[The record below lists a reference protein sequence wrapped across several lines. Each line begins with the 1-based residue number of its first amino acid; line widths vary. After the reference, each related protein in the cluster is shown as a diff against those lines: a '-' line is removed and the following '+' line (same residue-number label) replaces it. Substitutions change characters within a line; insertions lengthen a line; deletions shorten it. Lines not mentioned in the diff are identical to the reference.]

1 LHGVLSCY
9 DRIIVTGTLPGAC
22 YAGGMTSFLF
32 SRGIRI
38 FDYPKFA
45 EPLRDRIRER
55 AQEVCDANGVSI
67 EHVNK
72 SHIRK
77 EDLVARVLAER
88 GNAPGL
94 VHVISS
100 MESCLSY
107 KPWLDK
113 SNGHVFLRG
122 DTGKCLHYYFYF
134 IDEEF
139 GLCYLRVPTWAPF
152 GLQFYCN
159 GHSALACSLKR
170 EGIEFV
176 QEDNAFLRVA
186 DLARAQALADAFNP
200 EQLHRRL
207 TRYAL
212 WLCPV
217 ADVFAQDDWHWSI
230 RQAEYSTD
238 LMFRSEQILVPLY
251 DAISRQAVLAAD
263 APRVAGF
270 LGKKITPALA
280 QEIGSRLST
289 RIEGRCIKH
298 YMGAAGVK
306 VYDKFSRVLRVETTV
321 NDVSFFKHHR
331 KVEHKGAV
339 ATRELAPLKKS
350 IYSLIDLREILLGC
364 NQRYLAFLSSLDD
377 PSAGERDLQR
387 LSQPRVGT
395 EPSIKGLNFFN
406 ATDHQLL
413 CTLQRGEFNIH
424 GWRRADLVTR
434 LGLTHVFERDRLGP
448 VEGAL
453 VEVDHRNGPWPLVG
467 VHARGRVVPTCG
479 ECIRPGH
486 LDFDRVARELRL
498 GADELETASLPHR
511 ASASIASDEPPRTN
525 RRAAG
530 MDGHSVVGLGEFL
543 DPLSEPDLYAHRA
556 HPDRKD
562 GLQALHAGRQ
572 RTGGRPRQAVLPSG
586 RIDLVVEELD
596 AGEVAARATGLLHPV
611 RAGGRAAFV

>member
-1 LHGVLSCY
+1 MAAGALTDRYAANLHGVLSCY

-22 YAGGMTSFLF
+22 YAAGMTSYLY
-32 SRGIRI
+32 SRGVRI
-38 FDYPKFA
+38 FDYPRFA

-55 AQEVCDANGVSI
+55 AQQVCEAAGVQI

-77 EDLVARVLAER
+77 EELVARVLAVR
-88 GNAPGL
+88 GDAVGL
-94 VHVISS
+94 VHVISA
-100 MESCLSY
+100 MEACPSY
-107 KPWLDK
+107 KPWHDK
-113 SNGHVFLRG
+113 TSGKTFLRPEQ
-122 DTGKCLHYYFYF
+122 GKCLHYYFYF

-159 GHSALACSLKR
+159 GHSALARSLRR

-200 EQLHRRL
+200 ERLHRRL
-207 TRYAL
+207 KRYAH

-217 ADVFAQDDWHWSI
+217 ADVFVQDDWHWSI
-230 RQAEYSTD
+230 RQVEYSTD

-263 APRVAGF
+263 APRVAAF
-270 LGKKITPALA
+270 LGKKIAPTLA

-306 VYDKFSRVLRVETTV
+306 VYDKFSRVLRIETTV

-331 KVEHKGAV
+331 RVEHKGAA

-387 LSQPRVGT
+387 LSQPRVGGDA
-395 EPSIKGLNFFN
+395 SVKGLNFFS
-406 ATDHQLL
+406 AGDQALL
-413 CTLQRGEFNIH
+413 RTLQHGEFNIH
-424 GWRRADLVTR
+424 GWRRADLVARLQLSPSAMTRQLRRLRTLGLIKKVTQTYRYYLTR
-434 LGLTHVFERDRLGP
+434 LG
-448 VEGAL
+448 
-453 VEVDHRNGPWPLVG
+453 
-467 VHARGRVVPTCG
+467 
-479 ECIRPGH
+479 
-486 LDFDRVARELRL
+486 
-498 GADELETASLPHR
+498 
-511 ASASIASDEPPRTN
+511 
-525 RRAAG
+525 RAAIAAACSLTRFNIVPA
-530 MDGHSVVGLGEFL
+530 MAA
-543 DPLSEPDLYAHRA
+543 AH
-556 HPDRKD
+556 
-562 GLQALHAGRQ
+562 
-572 RTGGRPRQAVLPSG
+572 
-586 RIDLVVEELD
+586 
-596 AGEVAARATGLLHPV
+596 
-611 RAGGRAAFV
+611 

>member
-1 LHGVLSCY
+1 MAATTLTERYAPNLHGVLSCY

-22 YAGGMTSFLF
+22 YAGGMTSFLYAK
-32 SRGIRI
+32 GIRI
-38 FDYPKFA
+38 FDYPRFA

-55 AQEVCDANGVSI
+55 AQQVCEAAGIHI

-77 EDLVARVLAER
+77 EELVARVLAARDTQAER
-88 GNAPGL
+88 DRPGL
-94 VHVISS
+94 VHVIST
-100 MESCLSY
+100 MESCPSY

-113 SNGHVFLRG
+113 SNGHIFLRP
-122 DTGKCLHYYFYF
+122 DTGKCLHYYFHF
-134 IDEEF
+134 IDQAF

-159 GHSALACSLKR
+159 GHSALARSLER

-176 QEDNAFLRVA
+176 REDNAFLRIA

-207 TRYAL
+207 TRYAH
-212 WLCPV
+212 WLYPV

-238 LMFRSEQILVPLY
+238 LMFRSREILVPLF

-270 LGKKITPALA
+270 LGKKITAQLA

-331 KVEHKGAV
+331 KVEHKDRHS
-339 ATRELAPLKKS
+339 TRELAPLKKS

-377 PSAGERDLQR
+377 PSAGQRDLQR
-387 LSQPRVGT
+387 LSQPRVGAD
-395 EPSIKGLNFFN
+395 PSAMGPNFFN
-406 ATDHQLL
+406 TADQALL
-413 CTLQRGEFNIH
+413 RTLQHGEFNIH
-424 GWRRADLVTR
+424 GWRRADLVAR
-434 LGLTHVFERDRLGP
+434 LNIAPSAMSRQIKRLHLLGLIKKVTHTYRYYLTR
-448 VEGAL
+448 
-453 VEVDHRNGPWPLVG
+453 
-467 VHARGRVVPTCG
+467 
-479 ECIRPGH
+479 
-486 LDFDRVARELRL
+486 
-498 GADELETASLPHR
+498 
-511 ASASIASDEPPRTN
+511 
-525 RRAAG
+525 
-530 MDGHSVVGLGEFL
+530 M
-543 DPLSEPDLYAHRA
+543 
-556 HPDRKD
+556 
-562 GLQALHAGRQ
+562 
-572 RTGGRPRQAVLPSG
+572 
-586 RIDLVVEELD
+586 
-596 AGEVAARATGLLHPV
+596 
-611 RAGGRAAFV
+611 GRAVIAAACSLTRFNIVPAMAATH

>member
-1 LHGVLSCY
+1 MTASALTERYAANLHGVLSCY

-22 YAGGMTSFLF
+22 YAGGMTSFLY

-45 EPLRDRIRER
+45 EPLRERIRER
-55 AQEVCDANGVSI
+55 AQQVCAANGINI

-77 EDLVARVLAER
+77 EDLVARVLATR
-88 GNAPGL
+88 GDAPGL
-94 VHVISS
+94 VHVISA
-100 MESCLSY
+100 MESCPSY

-113 SNGHVFLRG
+113 SNGHIFLRP

-134 IDEEF
+134 IDEEL

-159 GHSALACSLKR
+159 GHSALARSLKR
-170 EGIEFV
+170 EGIEFA
-176 QEDNAFLRVA
+176 QEDNAFLRIA

-207 TRYAL
+207 TRYAH

-217 ADVFAQDDWHWSI
+217 ADVFVQQDWHWSI

-238 LMFRSEQILVPLY
+238 LMFRGEHILGPLY
-251 DAISRQAVLAAD
+251 EAISRQAVLAAD

-306 VYDKFSRVLRVETTV
+306 VYDKFSRVLRIETTV

-331 KVEHKGAV
+331 KVEHKGGW

-350 IYSLIDLREILLGC
+350 IYSLIDLREILAGC

-387 LSQPRVGT
+387 LSQPRVGAD
-395 EPSIKGLNFFN
+395 PSVKGLNFFS
-406 ATDHQLL
+406 APDQALL
-413 CTLQRGEFNIH
+413 RTLQHGEFNIH
-424 GWRRADLVTR
+424 GWRRADLVARLQISPSAMTRQLRRLRTLGLIKKVANTYRYYLTR
-434 LGLTHVFERDRLGP
+434 LG
-448 VEGAL
+448 
-453 VEVDHRNGPWPLVG
+453 
-467 VHARGRVVPTCG
+467 
-479 ECIRPGH
+479 
-486 LDFDRVARELRL
+486 
-498 GADELETASLPHR
+498 
-511 ASASIASDEPPRTN
+511 
-525 RRAAG
+525 RAAIAAACSLTRFNIVPA
-530 MDGHSVVGLGEFL
+530 MAV
-543 DPLSEPDLYAHRA
+543 AH
-556 HPDRKD
+556 
-562 GLQALHAGRQ
+562 
-572 RTGGRPRQAVLPSG
+572 
-586 RIDLVVEELD
+586 
-596 AGEVAARATGLLHPV
+596 
-611 RAGGRAAFV
+611 